1 MVQIPQ
7 DKSADRPTVAAQRD
21 DADSLYSEVKRLIA
35 CRQDHAAL
43 HNDAGIEFLEVENY
57 PLAYVRKSGEE
68 KLLVVLNPS
77 DSVQM
82 LCCSEKPGKAVYT
95 IGGEISEA
103 QEGLSVPSCSA
114 GIYQL

>member
-1 MVQIPQ
+1 
-7 DKSADRPTVAAQRD
+7 ADRPTVAAQRD

-43 HNDAGIEFLEVENY
+43 HNDAGIEFLEIENY
-57 PLAYVRKSGEE
+57 PLAYVRKSSDE

-77 DSVQM
+77 DSVRT
-82 LCCSEKPGKAVYT
+82 LRCSEKPGKAVYT
-95 IGGEISEA
+95 IGGEISSAEA
-103 QEGLSVPSCSA
+103 GLSVPPCSA